1 MKILLQ
7 HKTFVGYILLMAIIG
22 SMVVIVLHERN
33 RVQKI
38 EDKSITIFQTQ
49 HDINTA
55 HRYVTIRETVELE
68 VLLGTTI
75 PIEYRHFLQ
84 NISNGTNILVDEL
97 CLFGKRKNYIRNSMD
112 ATRQPFNLKD
122 AIDEKPR
129 NATSNMFFIGGY
141 SWDGSKLYIDNKSN
155 RVYYCQRYDCTPLK
169 SWNSLSEMI
178 ISETERLYSLFD
190 INGKQIK
197 EDEPTIPIV

>member
-1 MKILLQ
+1 MIDKETFDRLMMHYSHLGTRKVDATGALL
-7 HKTFVGYILLMAIIG
+7 IG
-22 SMVVIVLHERN
+22 HAPHVAPEAWLNSTYPCLSE
-33 RVQKI
+33 
-38 EDKSITIFQTQ
+38 S
-49 HDINTA
+49 
-55 HRYVTIRETVELE
+55 ETVELE

-112 ATRQPFNLKD
+112 TTRQPFNLKD

-129 NATSNMFFIGGY
+129 NAT
-141 SWDGSKLYIDNKSN
+141 SKLYIDNKSN

>member
-1 MKILLQ
+1 MIDKETFDRLMMHYSHLGTRKVDATGALL
-7 HKTFVGYILLMAIIG
+7 IG
-22 SMVVIVLHERN
+22 HAPHVATEAWLNSTYPCLSE
-33 RVQKI
+33 
-38 EDKSITIFQTQ
+38 S
-49 HDINTA
+49 
-55 HRYVTIRETVELE
+55 ETVELE

-190 INGKQIK
+190 INGKRIK

>member
-1 MKILLQ
+1 
-7 HKTFVGYILLMAIIG
+7 
-22 SMVVIVLHERN
+22 
-33 RVQKI
+33 
-38 EDKSITIFQTQ
+38 
-49 HDINTA
+49 
-55 HRYVTIRETVELE
+55 
-68 VLLGTTI
+68 
-75 PIEYRHFLQ
+75 
-84 NISNGTNILVDEL
+84 
-97 CLFGKRKNYIRNSMD
+97 MD
-112 ATRQPFNLKD
+112 TTRQPFNLKD